1 MTILLNLHLSA
12 GDMDEQQQPGRVLF
26 SGVQQQQQQQQ
37 IEQKE
42 AENWN

>member
-12 GDMDEQQQPGRVLF
+12 GDMDEQQQPGRILF
-26 SGVQQQQQQQQ
+26 SGVQQHQHQQ

-42 AENWN
+42 AENWD